1 MLNRVVNACSL
12 QNHAHD
18 HIQELIQNADDA
30 QATEVGFMIDWRHH
44 PIDDVMFRNFGQY
57 QGPALY
63 AWNNAVFKERDWH
76 SLGKI
81 NQSSKEEDVLKVG
94 RFGLGFQ
101 SVFHI
106 TGITSIF
113 SIVYS
118 IMIKFM

>member
-1 MLNRVVNACSL
+1 MNDEFKV
-12 QNHAHD
+12 
-18 HIQELIQNADDA
+18 
-30 QATEVGFMIDWRHH
+30 
-44 PIDDVMFRNFGQY
+44 Y

-63 AWNNAVFKERDWH
+63 AWNSAVFRDNDWT

-106 TGITSIF
+106 TGMLIIYMHMGMCNNNNIRSRC
-113 SIVYS
+113 V
-118 IMIKFM
+118 MIISMYVVLMQKQ

>member
-1 MLNRVVNACSL
+1 
-12 QNHAHD
+12 
-18 HIQELIQNADDA
+18 
-30 QATEVGFMIDWRHH
+30 
-44 PIDDVMFRNFGQY
+44 MFHNFENY

-63 AWNNAVFKERDWH
+63 AWNDAVFREKDWT

-106 TGITSIF
+106 TGEYIAIVLIT
-113 SIVYS
+113 
-118 IMIKFM
+118 

>member
-1 MLNRVVNACSL
+1 MFP
-12 QNHAHD
+12 D
-18 HIQELIQNADDA
+18 FDA
-30 QATEVGFMIDWRHH
+30 
-44 PIDDVMFRNFGQY
+44 Y

-63 AWNNAVFKERDWH
+63 AWNSAVFKGDDWT

-106 TGITSIF
+106 TGIMCVCNNDRIMSIIIL
-113 SIVYS
+113 SYYV
-118 IMIKFM
+118 

>member
-1 MLNRVVNACSL
+1 M
-12 QNHAHD
+12 
-18 HIQELIQNADDA
+18 IQNADDA
-30 QATEVGFMIDWRHH
+30 QAEHVGFLIDWRQH
-44 PIDDVMFRNFGQY
+44 PTDDVMNPNFKEY

-63 AWNNAVFKERDWH
+63 AWNSAVFKDNDWT

-106 TGITSIF
+106 TGTYICTIRDSLSIQNLVAIF
-113 SIVYS
+113 QGYC
-118 IMIKFM
+118 

>member
-1 MLNRVVNACSL
+1 M
-12 QNHAHD
+12 
-18 HIQELIQNADDA
+18 IQNADDA
-30 QATEVGFMIDWRHH
+30 QAEHVGFLIDWRQH
-44 PIDDVMFRNFGQY
+44 PTDDVMNEDFKAY

-63 AWNNAVFKERDWH
+63 AWNSAVFRDNDWT

-106 TGITSIF
+106 TGMCACVQYNII
-113 SIVYS
+113 
-118 IMIKFM
+118 IMSLWFMYDAV

>member
-1 MLNRVVNACSL
+1 MRFL
-12 QNHAHD
+12 
-18 HIQELIQNADDA
+18 
-30 QATEVGFMIDWRHH
+30 IDWRHDH
-44 PIDDVMFRNFGQY
+44 PAGEDDVMFKNFGKY

-63 AWNNAVFKERDWH
+63 AWNNAVFRKKDWH

-106 TGITSIF
+106 TGILL
-113 SIVYS
+113 
-118 IMIKFM
+118 